1 MKVFAFK
8 WFTIFMTG
16 GMIYYFLEITVRGYS
31 HYSMII
37 CGGMAT
43 LLCGGLNQVFRRMG
57 VLAQM
62 LLSAVIISELE
73 FLTGYVVNV
82 ILGYDVWDYSYL
94 PYNLMGQICVG
105 YSLLWMFLS
114 LAIIFV
120 DDYIRSY
127 FFGEKRPEYH
137 LLSMKS

>member
-1 MKVFAFK
+1 
-8 WFTIFMTG
+8 
-16 GMIYYFLEITVRGYS
+16 
-31 HYSMII
+31 
-37 CGGMAT
+37 
-43 LLCGGLNQVFRRMG
+43 
-57 VLAQM
+57 M